1 LTGQSVPEHGG
12 RELHKPPLT
21 VAVLGE
27 WGQGKSS
34 LMRLI
39 EGNLRKNRAYPVWF
53 NAWHHQKEDHLL
65 AYLLQAIRQQAV
77 PPLLSLQGARF
88 RLRLLGLR
96 SARNRWVITAFLAV
110 LAFCFGVAQHADT
123 VTTLTDWVKQVT
135 QTQAP
140 ETKKVENQTG
150 SQPAATLPKPET
162 KSDAQTTSSKA
173 PPAVKGPQA
182 KSGVKEKASLAAGE
196 LTSGTKSKSTASVAP
211 EKPQPAPAAEV
222 PAAPEKSAPIP
233 AGSLTV
239 FGISLLALL
248 GLLKQIYDALIA
260 FRVKP
265 AALLKEAAGSA
276 SIKDLETRTSV
287 RMDFG
292 RQFGDVTRA
301 LDPYRMVIF
310 IDDLDR
316 CNPKSVVQIL
326 ESVNFLQS
334 AGDCFV
340 VMGLAKPQVEASIG
354 LSFKEVAEE
363 LGDDGIEKEPKARR
377 RDYAQQYLK
386 KLIQLEVKVPM
397 ATAEQ
402 QETLLTGRPTGE
414 TPKTKTYADK
424 LATWGRA
431 NRPVAWVATALIIAG
446 VCFWYG
452 FTVKPAPTA
461 PPPVTMVSAPIEP
474 PPDMKDKGGGPET
487 PKPKETGPVAFYP
500 GERETGGLNWLPV
513 LPGLLLVAFAIWILT
528 RRPIEM
534 INDSEDFTEALKM
547 WRPVVGMQFDTP
559 REMKRFVNRIRYIAM
574 RWRRP
579 SAQKAPVERFAD
591 WIQRKVGRNLTPA
604 EKTSAEPQES
614 ADENEAAI
622 VMMAAL
628 DGLGGENTLRT
639 SAAVP
644 EAKDALDWHRGK
656 FGSVDVDWKRY
667 REITGEVQAN

>member
-1 LTGQSVPEHGG
+1 
-12 RELHKPPLT
+12 
-21 VAVLGE
+21 
-27 WGQGKSS
+27 
-34 LMRLI
+34 
-39 EGNLRKNRAYPVWF
+39 
-53 NAWHHQKEDHLL
+53 
-65 AYLLQAIRQQAV
+65 
-77 PPLLSLQGARF
+77 
-88 RLRLLGLR
+88 
-96 SARNRWVITAFLAV
+96 
-110 LAFCFGVAQHADT
+110 
-123 VTTLTDWVKQVT
+123 
-135 QTQAP
+135 
-140 ETKKVENQTG
+140 
-150 SQPAATLPKPET
+150 
-162 KSDAQTTSSKA
+162 
-173 PPAVKGPQA
+173 
-182 KSGVKEKASLAAGE
+182 
-196 LTSGTKSKSTASVAP
+196 
-211 EKPQPAPAAEV
+211 
-222 PAAPEKSAPIP
+222 
-233 AGSLTV
+233 
-239 FGISLLALL
+239 
-248 GLLKQIYDALIA
+248 
-260 FRVKP
+260 VKP

-287 RMDFG
+287 RMDFA

-363 LGDDGIEKEPKARR
+363 LGDDGDEKKPRDRR

-397 ATAEQ
+397 PTPEQ
-402 QETLLTGRPTGE
+402 QETLLTGRAAGE
-414 TPKTKTYADK
+414 TPKTKSYADK
-424 LATWGRA
+424 LATWSRA
-431 NRPVAWVATALIIAG
+431 NRPVAWVAAALIIAG

-452 FTVKPAPTA
+452 FTVKPAATA
-461 PPPVTMVSAPIEP
+461 APPVTMVSAPVEP
-474 PPDMKDKGGGPET
+474 APPVKDGDGDQGRK
-487 PKPKETGPVAFYP
+487 PKPKDNGPVVFYP
-500 GERETGGLNWLPV
+500 GERETSGLNWLPV

-591 WIQRKVGRNLTPA
+591 WIQSKVGRGSAPA
-604 EKTSAEPQES
+604 EKTSAAPQAG

-628 DGLGGENTLRT
+628 DGLGGENVLRT

-644 EAKDALDWHRGK
+644 EAKDALAWHRDK
-656 FGSVDVDWKRY
+656 FGTVDVDWKRY